1 RRSPRRGRRLDP
13 RNPEVHRL
21 FTLAKSPPGA
31 GERRATTDQ
40 GKDLMTMRSPVSPEL
55 RALLQQ
61 ERVIPPVSAM
71 QRARALARARA
82 SLKSTAVAPVAAPF
96 AAAPRTRWAAAAAAA
111 LVISAA
117 VGAAAYEIHSRSILA
132 PVAPRAVASAPRAV
146 VSAPPAPAPAVA
158 VAELPSAPAPTAAP
172 SGLSAADAAR
182 AELHLLRQARGAV
195 SRGD

>member
-1 RRSPRRGRRLDP
+1 
-13 RNPEVHRL
+13 
-21 FTLAKSPPGA
+21 
-31 GERRATTDQ
+31 
-40 GKDLMTMRSPVSPEL
+40 
-55 RALLQQ
+55 
-61 ERVIPPVSAM
+61 
-71 QRARALARARA
+71 
-82 SLKSTAVAPVAAPF
+82 
-96 AAAPRTRWAAAAAAA
+96 
-111 LVISAA
+111 VISAA

-195 SRGD
+195 SRGDFAAALSTIAEHTHRFKNGRLVEEREALRVKALASLGRRSDARRAAAQFEARFPRSPLLPAVAEMPDLAP